1 MAVNKVVMNTANGE
15 ETLIDL
21 TGDSITAD
29 SLVVGFTAHD
39 KSGGTI
45 EGTNPYVKATTDT
58 TVDEQADL
66 ISQISAA
73 LAGKASGGSGEGIVP
88 SGTKSITSN
97 GTYDVTSYASAV
109 VNVPSYPE
117 PSGTKSITTNGTHD
131 VKDYA
136 SVKVNVPTGTAENW
150 TFTMENGSTVTKVV
164 YVDD

>member
-1 MAVNKVVMNTANGE
+1 MSVNSKMTAIAGKIRTLLGLSGTMGLDAMASNLDTAQGE
-15 ETLIDL
+15 
-21 TGDSITAD
+21 
-29 SLVVGFTAHD
+29 
-39 KSGGTI
+39 
-45 EGTNPYVKATTDT
+45 
-58 TVDEQADL
+58 VDNQANL

-73 LAGKASGGSGEGIVP
+73 LAGKASGGSGDGIVP

-117 PSGTKSITTNGTHD
+117 PSGTKTVTSNGTHD
-131 VKDYA
+131 IKDYA
-136 SVKVNVPTGTAENW
+136 SVKVNVPTGTAETW